1 MTSTERIELSSAV
14 AHLLQDLA
22 PIDSVE
28 SASSTADG
36 YDRTLWSKL
45 AEYGFIG
52 LLIPESFGGGGA
64 ALADAILVAIEL
76 GRLLVPGPYVTSAVE
91 SSSLLAQA
99 GDNEACASLLEAL
112 AEGTAIAAVLDEVAV
127 RRALQVAGDPRR
139 GLILNGSVPFA
150 VGADRA
156 DVLLVPLTLD
166 DDTTVVLN
174 VRATDVTVV
183 PTGLSDATRRAA
195 TITFT
200 DLHVPAADVLLSG
213 PRARAAVDLSHAR
226 LAVALAADSAG
237 GAAASLALAT
247 EYAKTRHQ
255 FGRAIGS
262 FQAIKHKLADM
273 YIGADSALAMAT
285 QAAEMLDTNPEHA
298 YKAVLAAAAH
308 CTAAY
313 VSIAGDAIQIHGGIG
328 FTWEHVCHRF
338 LKRAWLNQTML
349 GGQRKLRLAFADSL
363 FAGA

>member
-1 MTSTERIELSSAV
+1 
-14 AHLLQDLA
+14 
-22 PIDSVE
+22 
-28 SASSTADG
+28 
-36 YDRTLWSKL
+36 
-45 AEYGFIG
+45 
-52 LLIPESFGGGGA
+52 
-64 ALADAILVAIEL
+64 
-76 GRLLVPGPYVTSAVE
+76 
-91 SSSLLAQA
+91 
-99 GDNEACASLLEAL
+99 
-112 AEGTAIAAVLDEVAV
+112 
-127 RRALQVAGDPRR
+127 
-139 GLILNGSVPFA
+139 
-150 VGADRA
+150 
-156 DVLLVPLTLD
+156 VPLTLD